1 MLCLPEMLLI
11 EIKLSL
17 NKLWI
22 NQAIRITY
30 FDRNDEVF
38 VVDITTTLKSLR
50 LSLIM
55 IKQTSLWNIRKCLD
69 WKRKIT
75 WGCGFV
81 LINSKI
87 FRMKI
92 NNTCLRVVFPYE
104 SVTWNSYYI
113 IIIMIRNKLLKL
125 IGHVLNRASLMNSL
139 GCTVE
144 QEDNLT
150 IIMFPVQNMNIEKS
164 MNGSNWKR
172 FWWIRNYMRNLF
184 QIFHIKIRKNLNFRF
199 LLNKT
204 ELTQT

>member
-38 VVDITTTLKSLR
+38 VVDITTTLKGLR

-113 IIIMIRNKLLKL
+113 IIIMIRNKLLKW
-125 IGHVLNRASLMNSL
+125 NKN
-139 GCTVE
+139 
-144 QEDNLT
+144 
-150 IIMFPVQNMNIEKS
+150 
-164 MNGSNWKR
+164 
-172 FWWIRNYMRNLF
+172 NYF
-184 QIFHIKIRKNLNFRF
+184 FI
-199 LLNKT
+199 
-204 ELTQT
+204 

>member
-1 MLCLPEMLLI
+1 
-11 EIKLSL
+11 
-17 NKLWI
+17 
-22 NQAIRITY
+22 
-30 FDRNDEVF
+30 
-38 VVDITTTLKSLR
+38 
-50 LSLIM
+50 M